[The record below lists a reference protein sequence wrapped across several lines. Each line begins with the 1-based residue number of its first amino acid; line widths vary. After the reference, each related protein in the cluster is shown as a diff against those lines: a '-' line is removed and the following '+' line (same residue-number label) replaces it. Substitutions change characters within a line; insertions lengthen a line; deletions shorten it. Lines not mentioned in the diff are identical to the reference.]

1 MRTLSH
7 RFVCK
12 SQVNC
17 ERICLACSGY
27 FLLCHSLLLL
37 VLLLLHGFITYANA
51 TKAQRGA
58 KCFGN
63 LLSYCRACV
72 PVCGCA
78 CARVC
83 VAVWVRVCVHFRW
96 VLALLYLHAVCH
108 IRWQRFLAFS
118 LSAKY
123 FPAKQ
128 KKAPAVAATAAAEAV
143 AAENHICRA
152 CLFGRDT
159 RARVTRVI
167 CAAQLQHWQNRGPA
181 RSDLNRNSAMQDGQ
195 VWSAKWRERWVA
207 AQASLRLWQLRQ
219 RAVKHTHAV
228 SIAVDVDGDAT
239 SVE

>member
-1 MRTLSH
+1 M
-7 RFVCK
+7 
-12 SQVNC
+12 
-17 ERICLACSGY
+17 ACSGY

-37 VLLLLHGFITYANA
+37 VLLLHGFITYANA

-63 LLSYCRACV
+63 LLSYCRACL

-78 CARVC
+78 CVR
-83 VAVWVRVCVHFRW
+83 VWVRVCVHFRW

-123 FPAKQ
+123 FPVKQ
-128 KKAPAVAATAAAEAV
+128 KKAPAVAATAAAAAAAEAV

-167 CAAQLQHWQNRGPA
+167 CAA
-181 RSDLNRNSAMQDGQ
+181 
-195 VWSAKWRERWVA
+195 
-207 AQASLRLWQLRQ
+207 
-219 RAVKHTHAV
+219 
-228 SIAVDVDGDAT
+228 
-239 SVE
+239 

>member
-1 MRTLSH
+1 M
-7 RFVCK
+7 
-12 SQVNC
+12 
-17 ERICLACSGY
+17 ACSGY

-37 VLLLLHGFITYANA
+37 VLLLLLHGFITYANA

-72 PVCGCA
+72 AVCGCA

-96 VLALLYLHAVCH
+96 VLALLYLHAVWH
-108 IRWQRFLAFS
+108 IRWQRFQAFS

-128 KKAPAVAATAAAEAV
+128 KKAPAVAATAAAAEAV

-167 CAAQLQHWQNRGPA
+167 FAAQLQHWQNRGPA

-195 VWSAKWRERWVA
+195 VWSARLRGRGMWVA

-228 SIAVDVDGDAT
+228 SIAVDVDGDAS